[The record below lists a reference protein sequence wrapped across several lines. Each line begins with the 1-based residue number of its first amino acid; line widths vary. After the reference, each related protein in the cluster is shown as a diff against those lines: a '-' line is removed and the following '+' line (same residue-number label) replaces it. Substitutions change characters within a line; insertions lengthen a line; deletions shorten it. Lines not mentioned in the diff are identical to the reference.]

1 MKKDINASSEAKY
14 STTDMSSVT
23 VLVVE
28 KLGNIKE
35 QNIKYDESELYKK
48 AGHSSVTGFKCHAQ
62 WAIEDLD
69 GKSYNICV
77 YGKTTGRANSENKY
91 EFPPPIDSTLFFG
104 NCLIINKKGD
114 KPVSITSDEWDAIYE
129 HLFGG
134 FEDLGD
140 EDSEDEESSEDDG
153 LPRTKEGYV
162 KDGFIVDDDEELDDA
177 FEEEEEES
185 EQDDDDSDVPKKK
198 ASKKAAKKPVPEPK
212 KKAAEKKTKKIKEE
226 KPLTNVFSA
235 ITDQEEEDNYLD
247 CTSEL
252 SEESYV

>member
-1 MKKDINASSEAKY
+1 
-14 STTDMSSVT
+14 MSSVT
-23 VLVVE
+23 VLIVE

-35 QNIKYDESELYKK
+35 QNIKYDDAELYKK
-48 AGHSSVTGFKCHAQ
+48 AGHSSATGFKCHAE
-62 WAIEDLD
+62 WSIEDLD
-69 GKSYNICV
+69 GKSYHISV

-104 NCLIINKKGD
+104 NCVIVNKKGD
-114 KPVSITSDEWDAIYE
+114 KAVSISSDEWDSIYE

-140 EDSEDEESSEDDG
+140 DDSEDEESSEDDG

-177 FEEEEEES
+177 FEEEEEEDS
-185 EQDDDDSDVPKKK
+185 DDDFDNDDDDDAPKKK
-198 ASKKAAKKPVPEPK
+198 SKKSKKSVKKSVPEPK
-212 KKAAEKKTKKIKEE
+212 KKAAEKKTKKTKEE
-226 KPLTNVFSA
+226 KPIANVFTS
-235 ITDQEEEDNYLD
+235 ITEQDDEDNYLD

>member
-1 MKKDINASSEAKY
+1 
-14 STTDMSSVT
+14 MSSVT
-23 VLVVE
+23 VLIVE

-35 QNIKYDESELYKK
+35 QNIKYDEADLYKK
-48 AGHSSVTGFKCHAQ
+48 AGHTTATGFQCHAQ
-62 WAIEDLD
+62 WSIEELD
-69 GKSYNICV
+69 GKSYHVCV

-104 NCLIINKKGD
+104 NCIIVNKKGD
-114 KPVSITSDEWDAIYE
+114 KAVSITCDEWDAIYE

-140 EDSEDEESSEDDG
+140 EDSEDEDETSEDDG

-177 FEEEEEES
+177 FEEEEEEES
-185 EQDDDDSDVPKKK
+185 VVDDDSDAPKKK
-198 ASKKAAKKPVPEPK
+198 SKKSKKPAKKPVPEPK
-212 KKAAEKKTKKIKEE
+212 KKPAEKKTKKTKEE
-226 KPLTNVFSA
+226 KPLANVFTA
-235 ITDQEEEDNYLD
+235 MTNQDDEDNYLD

>member
-1 MKKDINASSEAKY
+1 
-14 STTDMSSVT
+14 MSSVT
-23 VLVVE
+23 VLIVE

-35 QNIKYDESELYKK
+35 QNIKYDETELYKK
-48 AGHSSVTGFKCHAQ
+48 AGHSSATGFKCHAQ
-62 WAIEDLD
+62 WSIEDLD
-69 GKSYNICV
+69 GKSYHICV

-104 NCLIINKKGD
+104 NCIIVNKKGD
-114 KPVSITSDEWDAIYE
+114 KAVSITSDEWDAIYE

-153 LPRTKEGYV
+153 LPRTKDGYV

-185 EQDDDDSDVPKKK
+185 DEDDSDEDEAPKKK
-198 ASKKAAKKPVPEPK
+198 SNKKAAKKSVSEPK
-212 KKAAEKKTKKIKEE
+212 KKAAEKKTKKTKED
-226 KPLTNVFSA
+226 KPLANVFTA
-235 ITDQEEEDNYLD
+235 ITDQQDDEDNYLD

>member
-1 MKKDINASSEAKY
+1 
-14 STTDMSSVT
+14 MSSVT
-23 VLVVE
+23 VLIVE

-35 QNIKYDESELYKK
+35 QNIKYDEADLYKK
-48 AGHSSVTGFKCHAQ
+48 AGHSSATGFKCHAQ
-62 WAIEDLD
+62 WSIEDLD
-69 GKSYNICV
+69 GKSYNVCV
-77 YGKTTGRANSENKY
+77 YGKITGRANSENKY

-104 NCLIINKKGD
+104 NCIIVNKKGD
-114 KPVSITSDEWDAIYE
+114 KATSITSDEWDAIYE

-162 KDGFIVDDDEELDDA
+162 KDGFIVDDDEDLDDA
-177 FEEEEEES
+177 FEEEEDES
-185 EQDDDDSDVPKKK
+185 DEDDSDDDDAPKKK
-198 ASKKAAKKPVPEPK
+198 SKKSKNLAKKPVTEPK
-212 KKAAEKKTKKIKEE
+212 KKAAEKKTKKTKEE
-226 KPLTNVFSA
+226 KPLANVFTA
-235 ITDQEEEDNYLD
+235 MTNQDDEDNYLD

>member
-1 MKKDINASSEAKY
+1 
-14 STTDMSSVT
+14 MSSVT
-23 VLVVE
+23 VLIVE

-35 QNIKYDESELYKK
+35 QNIKYDEAELYKK
-48 AGHSSVTGFKCHAQ
+48 AGHSSATGFKCHAQ
-62 WAIEDLD
+62 WSIEDLE
-69 GKSYNICV
+69 GKSYNISV
-77 YGKTTGRANSENKY
+77 YGKITGRANSENKY

-104 NCLIINKKGD
+104 NCVIVNKKGD

-140 EDSEDEESSEDDG
+140 EDSEDEESDEDDG
-153 LPRTKEGYV
+153 LLRTKEGYV

-177 FEEEEEES
+177 FEEEEEEES
-185 EQDDDDSDVPKKK
+185 VADEDDSNAPKKK
-198 ASKKAAKKPVPEPK
+198 ASKKAAKKSVPEPK
-212 KKAAEKKTKKIKEE
+212 KKASEKKTKKQE
-226 KPLTNVFSA
+226 KPMANVFTS
-235 ITDQEEEDNYLD
+235 ITEQDEEDNYLD

>member
-1 MKKDINASSEAKY
+1 
-14 STTDMSSVT
+14 MSSVT
-23 VLVVE
+23 VLIVE

-35 QNIKYDESELYKK
+35 QNIKYDEADLYKK
-48 AGHSSVTGFKCHAQ
+48 AGHTTATGFQCHAQ
-62 WAIEDLD
+62 WSIEDLD
-69 GKSYNICV
+69 GKSYNVCV

-104 NCLIINKKGD
+104 NCVIVNKKGD
-114 KPVSITSDEWDAIYE
+114 KATSITSDEWDAIYE

-185 EQDDDDSDVPKKK
+185 ASDDEDDDLPKKK
-198 ASKKAAKKPVPEPK
+198 ASKSKKAVKKSAIEPK
-212 KKAAEKKTKKIKEE
+212 KKAAEKKTKKQD
-226 KPLTNVFSA
+226 KPIANIFTS
-235 ITDQEEEDNYLD
+235 ITDQDEEDNYLD